1 MPMRRALPRLSR
13 FVLLAALAATLGVGG
28 EARADRKTVCTITVN
43 SADEKQA
50 FRRYLPE
57 DKFRFVELVEKGR
70 PDWLASACRQRVSC
84 DVLVVSGHFNGTEFF
99 SEHVESREYLPVEE
113 MERASCSDSCPSLF
127 SRLKEVYL
135 FGCNS
140 LNAEPATSAS
150 AEVGRVLV
158 KAGYSRA
165 NAERVSRALNAWHS
179 ESNRD
184 GMRRI
189 FSDVPV
195 IYGFSST
202 APAGAVAADVLS
214 RYFRTG
220 AGNEVGR
227 GHVSA
232 RLLAQFASHAMT
244 ATSGMRDSDP
254 RAEYRREVCQFYDER
269 LSAADTLTFIHGIL
283 GRDVGEVRMYLD
295 RIESFVASLDEE
307 EKNAPEYVAA
317 LDALTSD
324 RPARE
329 RYLAFVQRSDEPSV
343 RVRMIRLARSLGWL
357 SPDEERDE
365 LVRMVTDIAA
375 APSVA
380 YDDIDLVCSLNDDQA
395 LNAALAPLERTD
407 TATRSAAHGALLA
420 CLGSDSERT
429 RMLQTLTS
437 GSDADVRI
445 AQVYLQHRP
454 VTDVEELRSLT
465 ARIAR
470 MTQPD
475 AQVRALNALAAHPI
489 SDGASL
495 EEMMRLFPNARTVGV
510 QRAIAGVLIR
520 SDFHAMDTG
529 RLAGL
534 LRDHR
539 LKSTDGED
547 LIDVLIRR
555 LQAV

>member
-1 MPMRRALPRLSR
+1 MSLRSVHPGISP
-13 FVLLAALAATLGVGG
+13 FVLLAAFAAALCAA
-28 EARADRKTVCTITVN
+28 EQARADRKTVCTITVN

-99 SEHVESREYLPVEE
+99 SEHVDSREYLPVEE
-113 MERASCSDSCPSLF
+113 MERASCSESCPSLF

-140 LNAEPATSAS
+140 LNSEPATSAS

-165 NAERVSRALNAWHS
+165 DAERVSRALNARHS

-184 GMRRI
+184 SMRRI

-202 APAGAVAADVLS
+202 APVGSVAADVLS
-214 RYFRTG
+214 RYFHAG
-220 AGNEVGR
+220 AGEEVGR
-227 GHVSA
+227 GRVSA
-232 RLLAQFASHAMT
+232 RLLGQFASHAMT

-254 RAEYRREVCQFYDER
+254 RAAYRREVCQFYDER

-283 GRDVGEVRMYLD
+283 DRDVGEVRMYLD
-295 RIESFVASLDEE
+295 RIESFAASLDEA
-307 EKNAPEYVAA
+307 EKSAPEYVAG
-317 LDALTSD
+317 LDALSRD
-324 RPARE
+324 RAARE
-329 RYLAFVQRSDEPSV
+329 RYLAFVHRSDEPAV
-343 RVRMIRLARSLGWL
+343 RTRMIRLARSLGWL
-357 SPDEERDE
+357 SPEEERDE
-365 LVRMVTDIAA
+365 LVHLVTDIAA
-375 APSVA
+375 APTVA
-380 YDDIDLVCSLNDDQA
+380 YDDIDLVCSLNDDHA
-395 LNAALAPLERTD
+395 LDAALAPLEGTD
-407 TATRSAAHGALLA
+407 AARRSAAHSALLA
-420 CLGSDSERT
+420 CLGSDRERT

-445 AQVYLQHRP
+445 AQVYVQHRP
-454 VTDVEELRSLT
+454 VTDVEELRALT
-465 ARIAR
+465 TRIAG

-475 AQVRALNALAAHPI
+475 AQVRALNALAAHRL
-489 SDGASL
+489 SDRASL

-510 QRAIAGVLIR
+510 QRAIAGILIR
-520 SDFHAMDTG
+520 SDFHAMDT
-529 RLAGL
+529 RELAGL
-534 LRDHR
+534 LREHR

>member
-1 MPMRRALPRLSR
+1 MSLWSAIPRSSSLLLFAL
-13 FVLLAALAATLGVGG
+13 VGALCAVGD
-28 EARADRKTVCTITVN
+28 ARADRKTVCTVTVN

-84 DVLVVSGHFNGTEFF
+84 DVLIVSGHFNGTEFF
-99 SEHVESREYLPVEE
+99 SEHVDSREYLPVEE
-113 MERASCSDSCPSLF
+113 MERASCSQSCPSLF

-140 LNAEPATSAS
+140 LNAEPASSAS

-165 NAERVSRALNAWHS
+165 DADRVSRALNARHS

-202 APAGAVAADVLS
+202 APVGAVAAGVLN
-214 RYFRTG
+214 RYFQNG
-220 AGNEVGR
+220 GDDVGR
-227 GHVSA
+227 GHVST
-232 RLLAQFASHAMT
+232 RLLGQFASHAMT

-254 RAEYRREVCQFYDER
+254 RAAYRKEVCQFYDER
-269 LSAADTLTFIHGIL
+269 LSAAETLGFIHGIL
-283 GRDVGEVRMYLD
+283 SRDMGEVRMYLD
-295 RIESFVASLDEE
+295 RIESFAASLDEE
-307 EKNAPEYVAA
+307 EKSAPAYVAA
-317 LDALTSD
+317 LDALARD
-324 RPARE
+324 RDARN
-329 RYLAFVQRSDEPSV
+329 RYLAFVHRSDEPAV
-343 RVRMIRLARSLGWL
+343 RARMIRLARSLGWL
-357 SPDEERDE
+357 SPEEERTE
-365 LVRMVTDIAA
+365 LVRMVIDIASA
-375 APSVA
+375 SAVA
-380 YDDIDLVCSLNDDQA
+380 YDDIDLVCALNDDHV
-395 LNAALAPLERTD
+395 LDAALEPLQQGD
-407 TATRSAAHGALLA
+407 IGTRSAAHAGLLA
-420 CLGSDSERT
+420 CLGSESERT

-454 VTDVEELRSLT
+454 VTEVEELRSLAT
-465 ARIAR
+465 RIAG
-470 MTQPD
+470 MTHPD
-475 AQVRALNALAAHPI
+475 AQVRALNALAAHRL
-489 SDGASL
+489 SDPASL
-495 EEMMRLFPNARTVGV
+495 DELMHLFPNARTVGV
-510 QRAIAGVLIR
+510 QRAIAGIFIR
-520 SDFHAMDTG
+520 SDFHAIDT
-529 RLAGL
+529 RELAAV

-555 LQAV
+555 LPSV

>member
-1 MPMRRALPRLSR
+1 
-13 FVLLAALAATLGVGG
+13 VLLAAFAASACVPLEALA
-28 EARADRKTVCTITVN
+28 DNKKTVCTITVN

-57 DKFRFVELVEKGR
+57 SKFHFVELVEKGR

-99 SEHVESREYLPVEE
+99 SEHVDSREYLPVEE
-113 MERASCSDSCPSLF
+113 MERASCSESCPSLF

-150 AEVGRVLV
+150 AEVGRVLL

-165 NAERVSRALNAWHS
+165 DAERVSRALNARHS

-189 FSDVPV
+189 FFEVPV

-202 APAGAVAADVLS
+202 APVGAVAADVLS
-214 RYFRTG
+214 RYFHTG
-220 AGNEVGR
+220 TEEVGR
-227 GHVSA
+227 GRASA
-232 RLLAQFASHAMT
+232 RLLGQFASHAMT

-254 RAEYRREVCQFYDER
+254 GAAYRREVCKFYDER

-283 GRDVGEVRMYLD
+283 DRDVGEVRMYLD
-295 RIESFVASLDEE
+295 RIETFAASLGEE
-307 EKNAPEYVAA
+307 EKTAPEYVAA
-317 LDALTSD
+317 LGALTSD
-324 RPARE
+324 RAARE
-329 RYLAFVQRSDEPSV
+329 RYLAFVRRSDEPAV
-343 RVRMIRLARSLGWL
+343 RARMIRLARSLGWL
-357 SPDEERDE
+357 STDEEREE
-365 LVRMVTDIAA
+365 LVHLVTDIAA

-380 YDDIDLVCSLNDDQA
+380 YDDIDLVCSLNQDHGLDSA
-395 LNAALAPLERTD
+395 LPSLEGNDAAPRN
-407 TATRSAAHGALLA
+407 AAHGALLA

-437 GSDADVRI
+437 GSDANVRI
-445 AQVYLQHRP
+445 AQIYLEHRP

-465 ARIAR
+465 TRIAR

-475 AQVRALNALAAHPI
+475 AQIRALNALAAHRL
-489 SDGASL
+489 SDRVSL

-510 QRAIAGVLIR
+510 QRAIAGLLIR
-520 SDFHAMDTG
+520 SDFHAVDTHQ
-529 RLAGL
+529 LAGL
-534 LRDHR
+534 LREHR

-555 LQAV
+555 LQAA